1 MSTPRTPEPG
11 KLVVSIIFRS
21 ESEGEKTEQV
31 EKCLAELKNKFGDV
45 DCESR
50 VSEFTRTTYYYKEM
64 GKPLF
69 RVFVSFG
76 KPVARDRLAEIKHL
90 TNAIEKR
97 FADSDGKRCLNIDPG
112 LLTLE
117 NLVLASGK
125 NFTHRIYLRDGI
137 FAETTLL
144 FQNKRFN
151 DLPWTYPDYGS
162 AEVKELLG
170 TMRNKLIRALKA
182 SSQ

>member
-1 MSTPRTPEPG
+1 MSIPRTPEPG
-11 KLVVSIIFRS
+11 KLVVSIIFRG
-21 ESEGEKTEQV
+21 ESQGETTDQV
-31 EKCLAELKNKFGDV
+31 EQCLAELKNEFGDI
-45 DCESR
+45 DFESR
-50 VSEFTRTTYYYKEM
+50 ITEFTYTTYYCKEM
-64 GKPLF
+64 GTPLF
-69 RVFVSFG
+69 RVFVSFAE
-76 KPVARDRLAEIKHL
+76 PMARDRLAEIKHI

-97 FADSDGKRCLNIDPG
+97 FADSDGRRSLNIDPG

-117 NLVLASGK
+117 NLILASGK

-162 AEVKELLG
+162 DEVKEMLG
-170 TMRNKLIRALKA
+170 NMRKKLVRNLRV
-182 SSQ
+182 SPT